1 MKHRITRTAA
11 IAAAFGLAAGL
22 AGAPA
27 LAYEQGG
34 QYQQPGEPTEP
45 VQVSE
50 AKIDQFVDALT
61 EISVIRETASA
72 QLETTT
78 DTAEAQQIQM
88 RAQEEMIQAV
98 ENAGLS
104 VEEYNQIAALMGSDP
119 ELQERVHTRLE
130 ERG

>member
-1 MKHRITRTAA
+1 MRHRLTRTAP
-11 IAAAFGLAAGL
+11 IAAAFGLAAAL

-27 LAYEQGG
+27 LAYEEGG
-34 QYQQPGEPTEP
+34 AYQQPSEPTQP

-61 EISVIRETASA
+61 EISVIRETAA
-72 QLETTT
+72 AELDTTT

-119 ELQERVHTRLE
+119 ELQQEIHSRLE
-130 ERG
+130 ERS

>member
-1 MKHRITRTAA
+1 MRYRLTRTAP
-11 IAAAFGLAAGL
+11 IAAAFGLAAAL

-34 QYQQPGEPTEP
+34 TYQQPGEPTQP
-45 VQVSE
+45 AQVSE

-61 EISVIRETASA
+61 EISVIRNTAA
-72 QLETTT
+72 AELETTT

-98 ENAGLS
+98 ESAGLS

-119 ELQERVHTRLE
+119 ELQQQIHSRLE
-130 ERG
+130 ERS